1 MQGLLLVNKPQGWTS
16 FDVVAKVRGI
26 ARTATGD
33 RKIKVGHSGTL
44 DPMATG
50 LLIIAIGKY
59 TKKIDQLMGLDKSY
73 TGRIV
78 LGTNSDTA
86 DAEGELTPVSFRVP
100 TLEEVEYAFAK
111 LRGPISQVPP
121 AYSAIKIN
129 GVRAYDL
136 ARKGQAPVMKPRPV
150 TIHKFIITNYAY
162 PYVEFESYVSSGT
175 YIRSLAVS
183 IGEDLKVGGYLG
195 ALTRTSVGDFSLTDS
210 KEITDLT
217 PETVAN
223 YLQLL

>member
-59 TKKIDQLMGLDKSY
+59 TKKINQLMGLDKSY

-78 LGTNSDTA
+78 LGATSDTA
-86 DAEGELTPVSFRVP
+86 DAEGELTSVSTMVP
-100 TLEEVEYAFAK
+100 SLDEVESAFAK
-111 LRGPISQVPP
+111 LHGPISQTPP

-136 ARKGQAPVMKPRPV
+136 ARKGQAPEMKPRPV
-150 TIHKFIITNYAY
+150 TIHKFVITNYAY
-162 PYVEFESYVSSGT
+162 PYVEFESHVSSGT

-183 IGEDLKVGGYLG
+183 VGEDLKVGGYLDQ
-195 ALTRTSVGDFSLTDS
+195 LIRTSVGDSLLELAHEISELSTDNLES
-210 KEITDLT
+210 KLIL
-217 PETVAN
+217 
-223 YLQLL
+223 